1 MRKRIPILEQNEHSE
16 CGLTS
21 VCMILNY
28 FNIKEDL
35 NNLRDKYGV
44 PKGGNTLLDLQEICT
59 HYGLSTKGV
68 RIKDYKSFKTM
79 ANPCICFWDKRH
91 FVVFEKVVKNK
102 IVIVDPAQGKKV
114 LSYEEF
120 AKHFSNVILEVTKTT
135 NKVLEKK
142 KNKSWEVLQT
152 ILKTQKL
159 KIGLLILFTLLTQ
172 CLSLFVPMLTTIIVD
187 KMAFL
192 SQNKNIPLFFVSVL
206 AILFCSNY
214 LLQVSRGLIIAKFQK
229 NFEKSLMKKFM
240 RKVMNLP
247 LKFFVNRSTGDLIFR
262 SNLTTYI
269 QQILSQ
275 QMITTGIDVI
285 FLVVYFS
292 MMIYYSPRM
301 ALVTAVTT
309 LIIATFSVI
318 NSRKLRSVA
327 DREMLSQSKVQN
339 NLVELFEGMETVK
352 SLGMEEHF
360 YTTWENNFCQ
370 QLDIQEEKGRYSSWI
385 GSISTSIQFVLP
397 FLITSFGVLEVQQQR
412 LTIGELVSFNSLAV
426 SFLTPI
432 ITLLSSFSSLLMLK
446 SYFRKINDI
455 LLQKTN
461 EDKKE
466 SRSLESFEKLEL
478 KNVSFRYSYFEQY
491 LIKRLNLTIKNGEKV
506 AIVGPSGSGKS
517 TLLKLISGM
526 YQATDGCVK
535 INGIDVNSIEKNSLN
550 KEIAIVNQTPAIFNT
565 TLYENLIL
573 KNKSVTL
580 TKFDEA
586 ITKSRVD
593 EIIRDMPL
601 GFETQISEGGMNLSG
616 GQKQRISIAR
626 ALIKDPSLLILDEP
640 TSSLDNISDNFIM
653 NNIINE
659 TTPCIV
665 VSHRLNTIKHF
676 DRIIVMDKGCI
687 VEDGQHSEL
696 MAKKGLYHKIYSGE
710 KLQEQLQEAV

>member
-1 MRKRIPILEQNEHSE
+1 MKKRIPILEQNEHSE

-28 FNIKEDL
+28 FEIKEDL
-35 NNLRDKYGV
+35 NSLRDKYGV
-44 PKGGNTLLDLQEICT
+44 PKGGNTLLDLQEVCS
-59 HYGLSTKGV
+59 HYGIRTKGV
-68 RIKDYKSFKTM
+68 RIKDYSYFKTLT
-79 ANPCICFWDKRH
+79 NPCICFWNKRH
-91 FVVFEKVVKNK
+91 FVVFEKVAKNK
-102 IVIVDPAQGKKV
+102 IVIIDPAQGKKI

-120 AKHFSNVILEVTKTT
+120 TEHFSEVILEIVEVP
-135 NKVLEKK
+135 NKIPEKK

-159 KIGLLILFTLLTQ
+159 KISLLILFTLLAQ
-172 CLSLFVPMLTTIIVD
+172 FLSLLVPIFTTTLVD
-187 KMAFL
+187 NMSLL
-192 SQNKNIPLFFVSVL
+192 SQNKNISLFFVVVL
-206 AILFCSNY
+206 VMLFCSNY
-214 LLQVSRGLIIAKFQK
+214 LLQVTRGLIIAKFQK
-229 NFEKSLMKKFM
+229 NFEKSLMRKFM
-240 RKVMNLP
+240 KKVMELP

-275 QMITTGIDVI
+275 QMITTGIDLI
-285 FLVVYFS
+285 FLVVYLTL
-292 MMIYYSPRM
+292 MVYYSPRM
-301 ALVTAVTT
+301 AFLTVVTT
-309 LIIATFSVI
+309 MIIAAFSVM
-318 NSRKLRSVA
+318 NSKKLRSVA

-360 YTTWENNFCQ
+360 YTTWENNFSQ

-385 GSISTSIQFVLP
+385 GNISTSIQFVLP
-397 FLITSFGVLEVQQQR
+397 FLITSFGILEVQQQR
-412 LTIGELVSFNSLAV
+412 LTIGELVSFNSLAL
-426 SFLTPI
+426 SFLAPI

-461 EDKKE
+461 ENKKN
-466 SRSLESFEKLEL
+466 SRGIKTFEKLEL
-478 KNVSFRYSYFEQY
+478 ENVSFRYSYFEKH
-491 LIKRLNLTIKNGEKV
+491 LIKNLHLTIEQGEKV

-526 YQATDGCVK
+526 YPATDGSVK
-535 INGIDVNSIEKNSLN
+535 INGVDVNDIEKNALN
-550 KEIAIVNQTPAIFNT
+550 KEIAIVNQDPAIFNT
-565 TLYENLIL
+565 TLYENLVL
-573 KNKSVTL
+573 KNKSVAL
-580 TKFDEA
+580 IKFNEA
-586 ITKSRVD
+586 VTKSRVD
-593 EIIRDMPL
+593 EIIKDMPL

-653 NNIINE
+653 NNIINDA
-659 TTPCIV
+659 TPCIV

-687 VEDGQHSEL
+687 VEDGRHSEL

-710 KLQEQLQEAV
+710 KLQEKLQEAV

>member
-1 MRKRIPILEQNEHSE
+1 MKQRIPIVEQNEHSE

-28 FNIKEDL
+28 FKIKEDL
-35 NNLRDKYGV
+35 NSLRDKYGV
-44 PKGGNTLLDLQEICT
+44 PKGGNTLLDLQEICS
-59 HYGLSTKGV
+59 HYGISTKGV
-68 RIKDYKSFKTM
+68 RIKDYSYFKSLK
-79 ANPCICFWDKRH
+79 NPCICFWNKRH
-91 FVVFEKVVKNK
+91 FVVFEKVAKNK
-102 IVIVDPAQGKKV
+102 IIIIDPAQGKKI

-120 AKHFSNVILEVTKTT
+120 TQHFSEVILEVVEVP
-135 NKVLEKK
+135 NKIPEKK
-142 KNKSWEVLQT
+142 KNKSWEVLQV

-159 KIGLLILFTLLTQ
+159 KIGLLILLTLFAQCFSLLVPLLTTT
-172 CLSLFVPMLTTIIVD
+172 LVDNMSLL
-187 KMAFL
+187 A
-192 SQNKNIPLFFVSVL
+192 QNENILLFFVLVL
-206 AILFCSNY
+206 IILFFSNY

-240 RKVMNLP
+240 KKVMELP

-275 QMITTGIDVI
+275 QMITTGIDLI
-285 FLVVYFS
+285 FLVVYLS
-292 MMIYYSPRM
+292 LMIYYSQRM
-301 ALVTAVTT
+301 ALLTVVTT
-309 LIIATFSVI
+309 LIIAAFSIV

-339 NLVELFEGMETVK
+339 NLVELFEGMETIK

-360 YTTWENNFCQ
+360 YTTWENNFSQ

-397 FLITSFGVLEVQQQR
+397 FLITSFGILEVQQQR
-412 LTIGELVSFNSLAV
+412 LTIGELVSFNSLAL
-426 SFLTPI
+426 SFLAPI

-446 SYFRKINDI
+446 SYFRKINDVF
-455 LLQKTN
+455 LQKTN
-461 EDKKE
+461 RIKKE
-466 SRSLESFEKLEL
+466 NRVIETFNKLEL
-478 KNVSFRYSYFEQY
+478 ENVSFRYSYFEKY
-491 LIKRLNLTIKNGEKV
+491 LIKNLNLTIEHGEKV

-526 YQATDGCVK
+526 YTATDGRVE
-535 INGIDVNSIEKNSLN
+535 INGVDVNSIERNSLN
-550 KEIAIVNQTPAIFNT
+550 KEIAVVNQTPAIFNT
-565 TLYENLIL
+565 TLYENLVL
-573 KNKSVTL
+573 KNESVAV
-580 TKFDEA
+580 TKFNDA

-593 EIIRDMPL
+593 EIIKDMPL

-626 ALIKDPSLLILDEP
+626 ALIKEPSLLILDEP

-653 NNIINE
+653 NNIINDV
-659 TTPCIV
+659 TPCIV

-676 DRIIVMDKGCI
+676 DRIIVMDKGHI

-696 MAKKGLYHKIYSGE
+696 MAKKGLYHKLYSGE